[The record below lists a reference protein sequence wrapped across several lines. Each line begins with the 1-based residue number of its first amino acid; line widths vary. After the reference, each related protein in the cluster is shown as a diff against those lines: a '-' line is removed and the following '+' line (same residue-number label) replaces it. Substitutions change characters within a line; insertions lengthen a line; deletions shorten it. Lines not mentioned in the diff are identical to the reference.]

1 MDAAHLLFADHALR
15 YREPIGG
22 RAARRGD
29 VLRLR
34 LWLALT

>member
-1 MDAAHLLFADHALR
+1 MDAAYLSFAEQALR
-15 YREPIGG
+15 SREPIGG